1 MPVIFFDIGATL
13 ADARVEPDG
22 SLSLLPRPRVIA
34 VLDALGEVRKGII
47 SNPGSGDGAAARAAA
62 ALQAAFPGRFTDAG
76 LVHWG
81 TKDSRR
87 LFDRAVASTGVP
99 ADDCVFVGEDPDERA
114 FAREAGMRSA
124 PHPVF
129 TFAALDGRPVF
140 RARIGVP
147 DGRGLPELTAAM
159 NETEAVFENAVPE
172 NAVSQRPVPAMATT
186 RGAEALERGGFTVD
200 LRGPVDGGAAAAGAD
215 DDAER
220 RAADKY
226 ISDLL
231 ARGEAVFEGEEP
243 TARTTHVVKRED
255 DGRLTVRRLRY
266 FS

>member
-22 SLSLLPRPRVIA
+22 SLTLLPRPRVIA
-34 VLDALGEVRKGII
+34 VLDALGEVRKGVI
-47 SNPGSGDGAAARAAA
+47 SNPGSGGGAVARAAA
-62 ALQAAFPGRFTDAG
+62 ALHKAFPGRFTDVS

-81 TKDSRR
+81 AKNDRG
-87 LFDRAVASTGVP
+87 LFDQAVASTGGVP
-99 ADDCVFVGEDPDERA
+99 AGDCVFVGEDPDERA
-114 FAREAGMRSA
+114 FARQAGMRTA

-129 TFAALDGRPVF
+129 VFAALEDRAVL
-140 RARIGVP
+140 RARIQVP

-159 NETEAVFENAVPE
+159 DETEAVPD
-172 NAVSQRPVPAMATT
+172 NAVSERLVLAMATT

-200 LRGPVDGGAAAAGAD
+200 LRGPVDGGAAAAGAN

-220 RAADKY
+220 RATDKY
-226 ISDLL
+226 VSDLL

-266 FS
+266 FG

>member
-22 SLSLLPRPRVIA
+22 SLSLVPRPRVIA
-34 VLDALGEVRKGII
+34 VLDALGELRKGII

-62 ALQAAFPGRFTDAG
+62 ALQEAFPGRFTDVG

-81 TKDSRR
+81 AKNSRQ
-87 LFDRAVASTGVP
+87 LFDQAVASTGGVP

-129 TFAALDGRPVF
+129 TFAAMDDRPVF
-140 RARIGVP
+140 RARIELP

-159 NETEAVFENAVPE
+159 NGTEAVAE
-172 NAVSQRPVPAMATT
+172 NAVSERPVLAMATT

-200 LRGPVDGGAAAAGAD
+200 LRGPVDSGDAAAGAN

-220 RAADKY
+220 RATDKY

-255 DGRLTVRRLRY
+255 DGRLSVRRLRY